1 MDVSNTLALLG
12 ALSVA
17 SERIVETVKGFWP
30 WLNTDTPND
39 LKNEGHRKSA
49 ILIVSTIA
57 GIFMA
62 LLAQHVPGTG
72 INDKGLMTTIALG
85 LLSVGGSGFWNSVQG
100 SLNKLKDVTKK
111 LGEK

>member
-1 MDVSNTLALLG
+1 MDVSNTLALLS

-17 SERIVETVKGFWP
+17 SERVVEVVKGFWP

-49 ILIVSTIA
+49 ILIVSAIA
-57 GIFMA
+57 GVFMA

-72 INDKGLMTTIALG
+72 ISGKGAMTTIALG
-85 LLSVGGSGFWNSVQG
+85 LLSAGGSGLWNSVQG
-100 SLNKLKDVTKK
+100 SLNQLKEATKK
-111 LGEK
+111 LAT